1 MVVYN
6 LYLILINE
14 AIRIYDN
21 VIERIVYE
29 GSSENIP
36 NELMDEIV
44 HDMTI
49 VREKRTNRTYFL
61 ININ

>member
-1 MVVYN
+1 MVLYN
-6 LYLILINE
+6 LYLVLINE
-14 AIRIYDN
+14 TIKVYDN
-21 VIERIVYE
+21 ATQSIVYE

-36 NELMDEIV
+36 HELFDELV

-49 VREKRTNRTYFL
+49 AHKKDNRTYFL